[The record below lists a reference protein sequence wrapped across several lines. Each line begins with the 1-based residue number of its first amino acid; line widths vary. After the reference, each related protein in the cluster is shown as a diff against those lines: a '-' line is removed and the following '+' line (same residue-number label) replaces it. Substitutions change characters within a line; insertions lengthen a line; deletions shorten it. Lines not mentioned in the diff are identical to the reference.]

1 MNSAQGY
8 AGETLIVEVTMP
20 PQQMVFFQSLLQ
32 GEDGLAIA
40 RSFDPDKLR
49 LQLWTSAAQEAEL
62 MGWLADLPPSIGLK
76 ELGSR
81 IWHKG
86 EAEAV

>member
-1 MNSAQGY
+1 MNSAKGK

-32 GEDGLAIA
+32 GEDGLAVA

-49 LQLWTSAAQEAEL
+49 LQLWTSEAQEAEL
-62 MGWLADLPPSIGLK
+62 MCWLADLPPSIGLEK
-76 ELGSR
+76 LGSR
-81 IWHKG
+81 IWYKG